1 MYTESRTE
9 RLSRKDNSL
18 QGNLHQGMMIGTMA
32 FAAVAVIV
40 FLFFKNE
47 NARDYNY
54 NTPKVILAG
63 DSIFAYFQDERSVAS
78 LLSEKLS
85 EDVLDVSMGGTCMA
99 YCDRDG
105 RLDDTRDCMS
115 MAALTQAKVN
125 DDFRYQDNSP
135 LTIGSMD
142 YYEDRLEDIKKTDY
156 SKGEILIIE
165 HLLND
170 YQNGVP
176 VETGS
181 DIYDEYTY
189 EGALRSVVS
198 TLKKEYPNL
207 RIILASPIL
216 TWYPSTVT
224 VTDEDGATHEEQDF
238 DHMITAHE
246 SDFGGGTIDKYK
258 DVQERIADEMGV
270 EYIDLS
276 LSFDN
281 TAYENRYTYSDEGI
295 HPSEY
300 GSQLIAEYI
309 FRYLSGEEVSK

>member
-1 MYTESRTE
+1 
-9 RLSRKDNSL
+9 
-18 QGNLHQGMMIGTMA
+18 MIGIMA
-32 FAAVAVIV
+32 IAAVAVIV

-78 LLSEKLS
+78 ILSEKLS
-85 EDVLDVSMGGTCMA
+85 EDVLDASMGGTCMA

-105 RLDDTRDCMS
+105 RLDDTKDCMS
-115 MAALTQAKVN
+115 MAALTQAIACA
-125 DDFRYQDNSP
+125 DFRYQENSP
-135 LTIGSMD
+135 LTIGSKD
-142 YYEDRLEDIKKTDY
+142 YFESRLDRIKKTDF
-156 SKGEILIIE
+156 SKAEILIIE

-170 YQNGVP
+170 YQNGVS

-189 EGALRSVVS
+189 EGALRSVVR
-198 TLKKEYPNL
+198 TFKKEYPNL

-224 VTDEDGATHEEQDF
+224 VMDEDGTTREVQDF

-258 DVQERIADEMGV
+258 EVQKRIAEEMGV

-276 LSFDN
+276 QSFDN
-281 TAYENRYTYSDEGI
+281 TAYEDRYKYSDEGI

-300 GSQLIAEYI
+300 GTQLIAEYI
-309 FRYLSGEEVSK
+309 YEYLEKN